1 MTVVT
6 VDDLHRVPDP
16 AKRIERAASIAGVR
30 AGSDKSRIIVRAPD
44 RASDGIRVLQ
54 LGDVASLLMDHARIR
69 EIGVTPGGTI
79 VAAADVCRRRGH
91 VAVWTGQ
98 AIGPWHPSDITQRGL
113 GGSETAAVRLAEQF
127 AEMGFVTTLYGHFAD
142 EGICGDVMLRKFDAY
157 DPSAPLDA
165 LIGFR
170 AAQLFDRRPT
180 GPRFCALWLEDLAPA
195 EGLTRGNAANID
207 RVYTVTHWHKQQLL
221 DAHPWLRARQVG
233 ASRNG
238 IVHRYFESDALP
250 EREHRVIYS
259 SSPDR
264 GGDIMLEIWPQVREQ
279 VPDAELVLTYSRWFD
294 LVAGF
299 YQSAHNQLA
308 RIRELLEQPGVSRI
322 EGGLGQKDLAHL
334 MRTASVWAHPSW
346 YTEGKSDDGTPGRE
360 FHETS
365 CISAMEAQ
373 AAGCVVVAS
382 NWGALTETVM
392 HGTLVDGDPREKEG
406 VWRKVFVDSIVRGL
420 TDPVIQEAAQSVGP
434 EMVRDMDWRGPAE
447 QVAGAFAMQ
456 GVEHPIHHPV

>member
-16 AKRIERAASIAGVR
+16 AERIRRAASIAGVQ
-30 AGSDKSRIIVRAPD
+30 AGSDKHRIIVRAPD
-44 RASDGIRVLQ
+44 RSPDGIRVLQ
-54 LGDVASLLMDHARIR
+54 LGDVAGLLMEHARVR
-69 EIGVTPGGTI
+69 EIGVTDGGTI
-79 VAAADVCRRRGH
+79 VAAADVCKRRGH

-142 EGICGDVMLRKFDAY
+142 EGLCGDVMLKKYDAY

-170 AAQLFDRRPT
+170 NAQLFDRRPT

-195 EGLTRGNAANID
+195 EGLTRARAGNID

-221 DAHPWLRARQVG
+221 DAHPWLPARQVS

-238 IVHRYFESDALP
+238 IVHRYFESDAAP
-250 EREHRVIYS
+250 ERERRVIYS

-264 GGDIMLEIWPQVREQ
+264 GGDIILECWPAIRER

-294 LVAGF
+294 LVAGYF
-299 YQSAHNQLA
+299 QAANDQLT
-308 RIRELLEQPGVSRI
+308 RIRELLEQPGVQRI

-334 MRTASVWAHPSW
+334 MRTAMVWAHPSW
-346 YTEGKSDDGTPGRE
+346 YTQGKSDDGTPGGRE

-382 NWGALTETVM
+382 DWGALTETVQ
-392 HGTLVDGDPREKEG
+392 HGTLVDGDPRDPDG
-406 VWRKVFVDSIVRGL
+406 SWRKVFVDSIVRGL
-420 TDPVIQEAAQSVGP
+420 TDETVQQAAQTVGP
-434 EMVRDMDWRGPAE
+434 ERVREMDWRGPAE
-447 QVAGAFAMQ
+447 QVASAFALH
-456 GVEHPIHHPV
+456 GVEQR